1 MSGFTGLAGAPA
13 SRLKM
18 VVVLLACASLY
29 ACGGGETVEGEEASI
44 HPRAR
49 MASWKAVATSRQ
61 TYAGSMLSTAAIRQG
76 SDLVFVFGGP
86 TPDDPEHVCAS
97 RRFNVVRFG
106 ATGDVTVDKL
116 PGAVHAR
123 EMVAVD
129 FNGDSVPDIFSANHG
144 CDGGLFAGEKNSL
157 FLSNGGGYAVGA
169 LPNLLSFTHSAD
181 AADIDGDGDN
191 DILVGVYGTLG
202 SAQVGPYF
210 LINDG
215 GGRFTRVDNLLPAR
229 ISQRSETTP
238 AFTSVKLIDVSGDG
252 KVDVILGGDR
262 TRSVALIN
270 NGVDFLTEVPL
281 PHPVDTTVVDIQPI
295 RVGGVRHLLMNET
308 NGSYSMGRLRAIKY
322 TEAGFETVAILPKFR
337 NRQWMPFIHIVDLNG
352 DGRRDILFQSEAV
365 AEGDVMALGQ
375 TADGKFVPMD
385 RSMLPATL
393 TSLMPAVFNGRNVL
407 IGTRRNGNVLVT
419 NVYEYR

>member
-1 MSGFTGLAGAPA
+1 
-13 SRLKM
+13 
-18 VVVLLACASLY
+18 
-29 ACGGGETVEGEEASI
+29 
-44 HPRAR
+44 
-49 MASWKAVATSRQ
+49 MASWIVVATSRQ
-61 TYAGSMLSTAAIRQG
+61 AYSGSLLSTAAIRQG
-76 SDLVFVFGGP
+76 NDLVFVFGGP
-86 TPDDPEHVCAS
+86 TPDDPEHVCAT
-97 RRFNVVRFG
+97 RRFNIVRFS
-106 ATGDVTVDKL
+106 ATGGVTLDKL

-144 CDGGLFAGEKNSL
+144 CDGGLFPGEKNSL
-157 FLSNGGGYAVGA
+157 FLSNGGGYAAGA
-169 LPNLLSFTHSAD
+169 LPKLSSFTHSAD

-215 GGRFTRVDNLLPAR
+215 GGRFTRVDNLLPAH

-252 KVDVILGGDR
+252 KVDVVLGGDR

-281 PHPVDTTVVDIQPI
+281 PHRADTTLVDIQPI
-295 RVGGVRHLLMNET
+295 RIGGVRHLLMNET
-308 NGSYSMGRLRAIKY
+308 NGSYSEGRLRAIRY
-322 TEAGFETVAILPKFR
+322 TEGSFETVGILPNFR
-337 NRQWMPFIHIVDLNG
+337 NRQWMPFIHVVDLNG
-352 DGRRDILFQSEAV
+352 DGRRDILFQGEAV
-365 AEGDVMALGQ
+365 AEGDVMALEQ

-385 RSMLPATL
+385 RGMLPATV

-407 IGTRRNGNVLVT
+407 IGTRRKGNILVT